1 MTHDELNAIAD
12 MNRTAGATLAERQC
26 RPEPPHACS
35 RCVSL
40 EIALEVERLHVAQ
53 RDAEMRC
60 MIQVMREMAGEL
72 EKRLPRDE
80 KRWAD
85 AREAVE
91 AQRDAFAEQTA
102 LDKRDAAA
110 ENTPDIREA
119 RDK

>member
-1 MTHDELNAIAD
+1 MTHDERNAIAES
-12 MNRTAGATLAERQC
+12 NRTAGATLAERQC

-40 EIALEVERLHVAQ
+40 ETELVVAKAQVRQ

-80 KRWAD
+80 KRWD
-85 AREAVE
+85 KAREAVE
-91 AQRDAFAEQTA
+91 AQREAFAEQTT

-110 ENTPDIREA
+110 ENTPDIREE
-119 RDK
+119 KQ